1 MIKGLSIRS
10 RILLL
15 ALLPILA
22 IVGILFIALS
32 ELKHTASGVD
42 RIYLDRVVPLKDLKV
57 IADDYAVSVIDAIN
71 KANAGLISAEDTAG
85 IIRSSEEQISQMWDK
100 YMATELTAEE
110 AILAREA
117 KELFVKADAAIL
129 DAEHLLAKL
138 QGDVSGKLNS
148 IDGPLY
154 KDIDPISEKIT
165 ELINLQLRVA
175 KEEHDTI
182 IAEYERDKVYLTS
195 LLAIVVV
202 SLLWLGFAVYRS
214 LIEAL
219 NRIKNT
225 IERIVD
231 ESDLSLEIEVKRNN
245 ELSSIASSFN
255 RMIVKT
261 RELVAL
267 VAESSEKL
275 SDSAR
280 ELTSVSSASK
290 KSINTQ
296 KSEIE
301 QVAAAMNEMAATAQ
315 EIARNADSA
324 DKGARDTSTQA
335 KEGAGIVDE
344 AVEATNLL
352 VTDVESVSGRIT
364 KLESDSDS
372 IGSIIDVIKS
382 IAEQT
387 NLLALNAA
395 IEAARAGDQ
404 GRGFAVVADEVRT
417 LAQRTQVSTA
427 EIQAAIER
435 LQEGT
440 SSASIA
446 MQAGQKNAEGAG
458 TKAVQAGEA
467 LQKIA
472 SAVQGIT
479 DMNALIA
486 SASEEQTS
494 VSAEINKSL
503 VTLHEA
509 SDESS
514 IGAEKISGASEELYV
529 LSNDLKNIV
538 SKYKI

>member
-1 MIKGLSIRS
+1 
-10 RILLL
+10 L

-280 ELTSVSSASK
+280 ELTSVSSESK

-446 MQAGQKNAEGAG
+446 MQAGQRNAEGAG

-509 SDESS
+509 SNDSS